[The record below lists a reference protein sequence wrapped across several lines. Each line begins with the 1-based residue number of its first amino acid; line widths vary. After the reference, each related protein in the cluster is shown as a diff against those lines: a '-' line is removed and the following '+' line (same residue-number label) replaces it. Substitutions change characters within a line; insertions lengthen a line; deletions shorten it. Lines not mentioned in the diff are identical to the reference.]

1 MDDTLSAASQ
11 EASYY
16 ISYPATFIEESP
28 EKICIELFQDM
39 TSPVS
44 VTAKVFVQKKKEA
57 NVKCENCVKFNNV
70 PSTVLRE
77 NDAAWRFGLNNDLLI
92 EERFLMEQGN
102 NVQCFQLTLPKTD
115 SVSKGLINFEMKSV
129 EDQSLQVNSFQ
140 QISIY
145 QKENYPLIQTDK
157 GHYKAKDTVKFR
169 VVILNHDLQPSSINV
184 VDELWIEDPRSR
196 RLAQWKAQEL
206 TKGLLQLEYQLS
218 EEPELGTWQIH
229 FRAGPV
235 TDSVDFKVSEYVLPK
250 FEVKQSVPQKSNR
263 KYQCLKIVK
272 IFVIFR

>member
-1 MDDTLSAASQ
+1 MSTTS
-11 EASYY
+11 EEGSYY

-39 TSPVS
+39 TANVN
-44 VTAKVFVQKKKEA
+44 VTARVFVQKKKEK
-57 NVKCENCVKFNNV
+57 NIKCENCVKFDNV
-70 PSTVLRE
+70 PSTILRE
-77 NDAAWRFGLNNDLLI
+77 NEAAWRFGLNNEMLI
-92 EERFLMEQGN
+92 EESFLMEQGN

-115 SVSKGLINFEMKSV
+115 SVSKGLINFEIKSV

-169 VVILNHDLQPSSINV
+169 VLILNHDLQPSRINS
-184 VDELWIEDPRSR
+184 VDELWIVDPRSR
-196 RLAQWKAQEL
+196 RLAQWKDLEL
-206 TKGLLQLEYQLS
+206 TKGLLQQEYQLS
-218 EEPELGTWQIH
+218 EEPELGIWQIH

-250 FEVKQSVPQKSNR
+250 FEVGYTLIYIKCIKVLLVLLVFYLR
-263 KYQCLKIVK
+263 WT
-272 IFVIFR
+272 